1 MRVSDVSACNFESVS
16 AGAMMIVG
24 AIRRDAAA
32 RLALGP
38 ATLLMATE
46 AWVKRAARVQA
57 RVYVCVKLSAGRRRS
72 LGVIRWRR
80 GRAVMSAAT
89 DETMFSWVKFVI
101 VGLIALSVDCQTAT
115 RSLVFSIVSLLGRV
129 ADAAAALSS
138 KMSFQTLILR
148 RLWTESG
155 TPVQSMWLLDLG
167 TTDVMTRR
175 LLH

>member
-57 RVYVCVKLSAGRRRS
+57 RVYVCEA
-72 LGVIRWRR
+72 
-80 GRAVMSAAT
+80 
-89 DETMFSWVKFVI
+89 
-101 VGLIALSVDCQTAT
+101 
-115 RSLVFSIVSLLGRV
+115 LGRKEEV
-129 ADAAAALSS
+129 AWCDPLAER
-138 KMSFQTLILR
+138 KGGDECCDGR
-148 RLWTESG
+148 
-155 TPVQSMWLLDLG
+155 D
-167 TTDVMTRR
+167 DV
-175 LLH
+175 